1 MCCLFAVLD
10 TVQHWPV
17 FVEISEIFILV
28 PALLGLK
35 GNLEMT
41 LASRLSTA
49 ANLGKMDGRPAAAAL
64 ILGNLA
70 LVQCQAGLE
79 KPSPV
84 GFFGYFGFFLVF
96 WFFYIFAQ
104 KKEFLGFFQLQEH
117 F

>member
-70 LVQCQAGLE
+70 LVQCQAELE
-79 KPSPV
+79 KTRV
-84 GFFGYFGFFLVF
+84 
-96 WFFYIFAQ
+96 
-104 KKEFLGFFQLQEH
+104 
-117 F
+117 

>member
-1 MCCLFAVLD
+1 LD

-79 KPSPV
+79 KTQPS
-84 GFFGYFGFFLVF
+84 GFFWVFLVF
-96 WFFYIFAQ
+96 LWFFVFLYIFPEERVFRVFSVSGTLLAASR
-104 KKEFLGFFQLQEH
+104 L
-117 F
+117 

>member
-1 MCCLFAVLD
+1 MFSVLD

-49 ANLGKMDGRPAAAAL
+49 ANLGKMDTRPAAAAL

-70 LVQCQAGLE
+70 LVQCQGIVVGLLAMVVDLMFE
-79 KPSPV
+79 RV
-84 GFFGYFGFFLVF
+84 GRRADRWRGD
-96 WFFYIFAQ
+96 
-104 KKEFLGFFQLQEH
+104 
-117 F
+117 

>member
-1 MCCLFAVLD
+1 MCCPFAVLD

-79 KPSPV
+79 KTRV
-84 GFFGYFGFFLVF
+84 
-96 WFFYIFAQ
+96 
-104 KKEFLGFFQLQEH
+104 
-117 F
+117 